1 MALILI
7 ILFTFCL
14 YSMFRGVEY
23 RKSISR
29 LLKDNRNLQK
39 ANANLCKIIQDEL
52 DKVDRYENECG

>member
-29 LLKDNRNLQK
+29 LSEDNKNLQK
-39 ANANLCKIIQDEL
+39 ANTNLCKIIQDEL
-52 DKVDRYENECG
+52 DEVDRYENECG